1 MKITNIKIDDKKIT
15 LTLDGKEKLIGI
27 YYYKNLDEIKN
38 ISYGKTVYLKGNLKV
53 PSNNTIPYTFNYKK
67 YLEKKHINYLLSIK
81 SIKVVD
87 DDSGLYT
94 IK

>member
-15 LTLDGKEKLIGI
+15 LTLDGKEKLIGT
-27 YYYKNLDEIKN
+27 YYFKNLDEIKN

-67 YLEKKHINYLLSIK
+67 YLEWEAFQ
-81 SIKVVD
+81 
-87 DDSGLYT
+87 
-94 IK
+94 